1 MSRASEEHIRYQE
14 QQGIIAEPSPMTRAQ
29 YDYILE
35 LLQTSIL
42 GDIQKQDV
50 INCTENNIT
59 IDHASNIIR
68 ELLQLQRNPL
78 DRIRDG
84 ETLSWNERKKAIR
97 KATENPNT

>member
-1 MSRASEEHIRYQE
+1 MSQSSEEHIKYQE

-29 YDYILE
+29 YDYIIE

-42 GDIQKQDV
+42 GDIQKQEV

-68 ELLQLQRNPL
+68 ELLQLQKNPL
-78 DRIRDG
+78 DRIKDG
-84 ETLSWNERKKAIR
+84 ELLYMKDVNIAVR
-97 KATENPNT
+97 KAAENPNT